1 MKAGPVK
8 ALRITRPGGP
18 EVLEIAEVPAPQPRA
33 DELLVRVRA
42 AGLNRADLLQRRG
55 HYPPP
60 QGYPE
65 EIPGLE
71 FAGEIAALGT
81 DVSRFRMGQRVF
93 GLTGGGA
100 QAELAV
106 IPAPLAMTVPEAL
119 SDIEAGGIPEAYI
132 TAHDALF
139 TQASLAAGDTVL
151 VHAVGSGVGIAA
163 MQIAQ
168 ASGSRVFGTSRHA
181 PKLERAVELGLDV
194 PIDVTKELFDD
205 AVMRATHGRGVDVII
220 DFVGADYFER
230 NLNALALKGRL
241 VFVSTLSGAST
252 HMAINVIMRKRLR
265 LVGTMLRHRP
275 LEEKVAAT
283 RSFANAVLPLLA
295 GQSVKVPI
303 DRVFPLERAA
313 DAHGYM
319 EANENFGKVVFTV

>member
-1 MKAGPVK
+1 MK

-18 EVLEIAEVPAPQPRA
+18 EVLEIAEVPTPQPRA

-42 AGLNRADLLQRRG
+42 AGLNRADILQRKG

-60 QGYPE
+60 PGFPE
-65 EIPGLE
+65 DIPGLE
-71 FAGEIAALGT
+71 YAGEVAAFGS
-81 DVSRFRMGQRVF
+81 DVRRFRVGQRVF

-100 QAELAV
+100 QAEFVA
-106 IPAPLAMTVPEAL
+106 IPAALVLPVPDGL
-119 SDIEAGGIPEAYI
+119 SDIDGGGIPEAYI

-139 TQASLAAGDTVL
+139 TQGSLTAGNTVL

-168 ASGSRVFGTSRHA
+168 ANGCRVFGTSRTA
-181 PKLERAVELGLDV
+181 RKLTRAVELGLDM

-230 NLNALALKGRL
+230 NLNALAVKGRL

-252 HMAINVIMRKRLR
+252 QLAINIVMHKRLR
-265 LVGTMLRHRP
+265 LVGTMLRNRP

-283 RSFANAVLPLLA
+283 QSFATAVLPLFA
-295 GQSVKVPI
+295 SQAMKVPI
-303 DRVFPLERAA
+303 DRMFPLQEAA
-313 DAHGYM
+313 EAHRYM
-319 EANENFGKVVFTV
+319 EANENFGKVVFSV